1 MGGGGAFLA
10 AQLKVM
16 NFISLQ
22 NYTLGS
28 GMIGIIVPRS
38 HVARIHAAAAQRI
51 KEDCVIT
58 VITIEDAITHIIA
71 LLVLILF
78 FALSQRSERRERS
91 CRT

>member
-1 MGGGGAFLA
+1 
-10 AQLKVM
+10 M

-38 HVARIHAAAAQRI
+38 HMARIHGAAAPCI

-58 VITIEDAITHIIA
+58 AITIEDAITHIIA

-78 FALSQRSERRERS
+78 CALSLKEGREGKGP
-91 CRT
+91 CRM